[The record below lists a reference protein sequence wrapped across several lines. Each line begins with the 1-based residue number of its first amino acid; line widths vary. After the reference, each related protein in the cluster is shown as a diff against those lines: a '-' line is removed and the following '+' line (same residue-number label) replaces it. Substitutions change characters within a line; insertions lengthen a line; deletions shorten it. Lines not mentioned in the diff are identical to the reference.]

1 MGIYNDLYTAGA
13 DLILKMEKI
22 LAEEKAKAHILLS
35 AQWHRDELNWITA
48 HNYMDHLI
56 FLVEQ
61 QKMEKDD
68 IAQNMK
74 ALEEWFEKDWD
85 EELSENH
92 KKMQSFFNLYVKI
105 RKDFRQLINR
115 YKHEI
120 LTRKD

>member
-1 MGIYNDLYTAGA
+1 
-13 DLILKMEKI
+13 
-22 LAEEKAKAHILLS
+22 
-35 AQWHRDELNWITA
+35 
-48 HNYMDHLI
+48 MDHLI